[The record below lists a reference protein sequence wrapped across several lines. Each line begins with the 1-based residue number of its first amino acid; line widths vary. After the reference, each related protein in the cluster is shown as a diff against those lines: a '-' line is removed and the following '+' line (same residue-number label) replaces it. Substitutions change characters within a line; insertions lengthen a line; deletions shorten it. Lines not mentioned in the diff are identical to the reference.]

1 MNVPRRHHLTV
12 LLAVAVLAVLA
23 WPSAAPAQ
31 SLHPSL
37 RLIGPAGGLTLPAS
51 EAGSTW
57 TSAPGSRRPAETSSC
72 APWRGRT
79 TTPRSASSR
88 STP

>member
-31 SLHPSL
+31 SLH
-37 RLIGPAGGLTLPAS
+37 RAS
-51 EAGSTW
+51 GS
-57 TSAPGSRRPAETSSC
+57 SGRRVS
-72 APWRGRT
+72 
-79 TTPRSASSR
+79 
-88 STP
+88 